1 MNTSDLDKIAN
12 EYNQNKD
19 KYTHDLWFEKVKE
32 WAYGVNNSERRIVSV
47 SSCHKRDDGTYL
59 VIGKSRLHES
69 VRNTET
75 KTNKLRR

>member
-32 WAYGVNNSERRIVSV
+32 WANGSYNIERRGL
-47 SSCHKRDDGTYL
+47 SSDRSNKTDDGTYK
-59 VIGKSRLHES
+59 VIK
-69 VRNTET
+69 
-75 KTNKLRR
+75 

>member
-32 WAYGVNNSERRIVSV
+32 WANGSYNIERRGL
-47 SSCHKRDDGTYL
+47 SSDRSNKTDDGRYK
-59 VIGKSRLHES
+59 VIK
-69 VRNTET
+69 
-75 KTNKLRR
+75 